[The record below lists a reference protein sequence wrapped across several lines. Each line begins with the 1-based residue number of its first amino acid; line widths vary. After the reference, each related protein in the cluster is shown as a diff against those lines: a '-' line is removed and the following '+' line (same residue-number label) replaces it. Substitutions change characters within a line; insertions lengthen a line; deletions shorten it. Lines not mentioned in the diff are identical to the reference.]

1 MDLRDAENTRQM
13 GLDDRWAVVKKE
25 NELVNIASPL
35 LFKHQYNFNINGITL
50 SDPEI
55 KNSEQI

>member
-1 MDLRDAENTRQM
+1 M
-13 GLDDRWAVVKKE
+13 GLDDRWAVVKE

-50 SDPEI
+50 SEPEI
-55 KNSEQI
+55 KNSEQIRSSSIEQSS